1 MKQKNY
7 WTQKSRPNKRV
18 KNQAVHDEVRELGG
32 RLRRALVAKDFE
44 KAFILERRY
53 VKMTLAIKKRKL
65 TVQIINHQ
73 KTDETEREIEELLR
87 RQKQLEERK

>member
-1 MKQKNY
+1 MKPKNY
-7 WTQKSRPNKRV
+7 WNKKSRPNKRV
-18 KNQAVHDEVRELGG
+18 KNQAAYDNVREIGG
-32 RLRRALVAKDFE
+32 RLRIALVAKDFE